1 MKNYK
6 KQIGIWLDYKE
17 AWLVRIDEEKGGA
30 PEMKHVESEIEW
42 GVAKGGSR
50 SKTPWGPQ
58 GGISESAHE
67 ARRKQEEKNYFEA
80 VIREIQPDTD
90 EIMIFG
96 PAEAKLGL
104 KHTIDAIKNFRP
116 EIVAVQSADSMTQ
129 NQLVA
134 RVRDF
139 FAEKVA

>member
-17 AWLVRIDEEKGGA
+17 AWLIALDEEKGSA
-30 PEMKHVESEIEW
+30 PEIKHIESDIEW

-67 ARRKQEEKNYFEA
+67 ARRKHEEKQYFEA
-80 VIREIQPDTD
+80 LIREIDPATD
-90 EIMIFG
+90 DVFIFG

-104 KHTIDAIKNFRP
+104 KHSIESIKNFHP
-116 EIVAVQSADSMTQ
+116 EIVSVQSADSMTQ
-129 NQLVA
+129 NQIVA